1 MVFGKSHDFVFNDR
15 PGLRLSFGSPRYF
28 FMRTLREN
36 IGEISM
42 VPEPLGFIAAG
53 KYAEFLFIS
62 EFTVFEMF
70 FHTEEMWLALA
81 KYYLLS

>member
-1 MVFGKSHDFVFNDR
+1 MFGKSHDFVFNDR

-42 VPEPLGFIAAG
+42 VPEPPGFIAA
-53 KYAEFLFIS
+53 
-62 EFTVFEMF
+62 
-70 FHTEEMWLALA
+70 A
-81 KYYLLS
+81 KVRRIPSDVYVYF

>member
-1 MVFGKSHDFVFNDR
+1 MNIILKETSKYFWCLEKSHEFCFNDR

-42 VPEPLGFIAAG
+42 VPDYPEPPGFIAAG
-53 KYAEFLFIS
+53 KVRRIPSDVYVYF
-62 EFTVFEMF
+62 
-70 FHTEEMWLALA
+70 
-81 KYYLLS
+81 